1 MTSTEQGGTAVGVG
15 IAVCAACCA
24 GTILALLGSAAAFIG
39 VATFVAGAVGLAV
52 PFVVAVILTV
62 RSRRQCAP
70 ESVAVQAP
78 TRRDKIG
85 DRR

>member
-1 MTSTEQGGTAVGVG
+1 MKSAKQGGTAVGVG
-15 IAVCAACCA
+15 IAACAACCA
-24 GTILALLGSAAAFIG
+24 GPILAALGSAAAFIG

-52 PFVVAVILTV
+52 AFLVAVILTV
-62 RSRRQCAP
+62 RWRRHCAP
-70 ESVAVQAP
+70 ESVAVEAP